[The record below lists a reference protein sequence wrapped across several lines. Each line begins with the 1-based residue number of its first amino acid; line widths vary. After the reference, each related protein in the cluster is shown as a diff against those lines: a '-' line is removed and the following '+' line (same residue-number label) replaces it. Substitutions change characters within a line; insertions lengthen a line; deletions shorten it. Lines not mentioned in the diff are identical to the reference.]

1 MPEAIETPIQAE
13 PPLLAATIDKS
24 TEISGLSR
32 SAIYR
37 AARKGKLTIRKNG
50 TRSLILVSELQAFL
64 QSLPASD
71 AEA

>member
-1 MPEAIETPIQAE
+1 MHEAIETQRPFE

-24 TEISGLSR
+24 TEITGLSR

-37 AARKGKLTIRKNG
+37 AARQGRLTIRKNG

-64 QSLPASD
+64 ESLPAS
-71 AEA
+71 AVEA

>member
-1 MPEAIETPIQAE
+1 MHEVIETQRPAE

-37 AARKGKLTIRKNG
+37 AARKGQITIRKNG
-50 TRSLILVSELQAFL
+50 SRSLILVSELQAFL
-64 QSLPASD
+64 QGLPAS
-71 AEA
+71 AGEA

>member
-1 MPEAIETPIQAE
+1 MYEAIQTQRPVE

-37 AARKGKLTIRKNG
+37 AARMGKLTIRKNG
-50 TRSLILVSELQAFL
+50 SRSLILVSELRAFL
-64 QSLPASD
+64 QSLPAS
-71 AEA
+71 AGEA